1 MGVMSHSVGHQQ
13 EINVPGAFDYKHIC
27 PRYVQDMSKKKQ
39 NNVEI
44 NIYGGNIQVMP
55 NVRELEQ
62 HVHTKDGETVII
74 NKFKS

>member
-1 MGVMSHSVGHQQ
+1 M
-13 EINVPGAFDYKHIC
+13 KHIC
-27 PRYVQDMSKKKQ
+27 PRYVQDMSKKKR

-55 NVRELEQ
+55 NVKEVEQ
-62 HVHTKDGETVII
+62 HIHNKDGETVII

>member
-1 MGVMSHSVGHQQ
+1 MT
-13 EINVPGAFDYKHIC
+13 
-27 PRYVQDMSKKKQ
+27 KKKQ

-55 NVRELEQ
+55 NVSEVEQ
-62 HVHTKDGETVII
+62 HIHTKDGEIVII

>member
-1 MGVMSHSVGHQQ
+1 
-13 EINVPGAFDYKHIC
+13 
-27 PRYVQDMSKKKQ
+27 MSKKKKR

-55 NVRELEQ
+55 NVKEVEQ
-62 HVHTKDGETVII
+62 HIHNKDGETVII